1 MTPDKAKSDDAL
13 DEIADDIIRNFKD
26 STNLIFGNA
35 KMAIEELTDIL
46 HERVREEKWPLDPF
60 VVHHGSLSKDLR
72 EDAEAALKS
81 GVPTTALCSSTLE
94 MGIDIGNVRAIGQID
109 TPWSVSSMVQRL
121 GRSGRR
127 DDEPQI
133 MRMYVREDSPHSR
146 SSLTD
151 LLFPDL
157 LRAIAMTRLML
168 EKWLEPFD
176 QNRMHVSTLIHQILS
191 FLKQTGGMAAADL
204 YRALCQRGPFR
215 SVSQSQFA
223 ALLRG
228 LAEHDLIEQV
238 PQGELILGL
247 LGERITASF
256 DFYVAF
262 QTADEFVIRC
272 GQEEIGKLPATVI
285 PPVGEH
291 LLLAG
296 KRWQV
301 REIIFAK
308 KLVLVSLSPGK
319 KPTPFP
325 GSSGEMHTRVIR
337 EMKKVLLSSDEPAYL
352 DQGSKTLL
360 RAARQT
366 AFIVR
371 LDATDVVFGRQNIQW
386 FPWVGTRTMRTLSL
400 LARSAKIA
408 HETDL
413 LSITYHLS
421 SPEEFHTHL
430 REVSKSQPD
439 AVALARL
446 MPNKAIEKFDDFVP
460 EPLLDEANSRSR
472 LNVSEAYEAAAT
484 VVRTLRLC
492 G

>member
-1 MTPDKAKSDDAL
+1 
-13 DEIADDIIRNFKD
+13 
-26 STNLIFGNA
+26 
-35 KMAIEELTDIL
+35 
-46 HERVREEKWPLDPF
+46 
-60 VVHHGSLSKDLR
+60 
-72 EDAEAALKS
+72 
-81 GVPTTALCSSTLE
+81 
-94 MGIDIGNVRAIGQID
+94 
-109 TPWSVSSMVQRL
+109 MVQRL

-127 DDEPQI
+127 DEEPQI

-157 LRAIAMTRLML
+157 LRAIGMTRLML

-191 FLKQTGGMAAADL
+191 FLKQTGGMPAANL
-204 YRALCQRGPFR
+204 YHALCQRGPFR
-215 SVSQSQFA
+215 SVSQSQFEM
-223 ALLRG
+223 LLRG
-228 LAEHDLIEQV
+228 LAEHELIQQI
-238 PQGELILGL
+238 PQGDLILGL

-262 QTADEFVIRC
+262 QTAEEFVIRC
-272 GQEEIGKLPATVI
+272 GQTEIGKLPATVI

-301 REIIFAK
+301 REIIFDK

-325 GSSGEMHTRVIR
+325 GAAGEIHTRVMR
-337 EMKKVLLSSDEPAYL
+337 EMKKVLLDKDEPAYL
-352 DQGSKTLL
+352 DQNSKTLL

-371 LDATDVVFGRQNIQW
+371 LDATDVVCGKQSIQW

-421 SPEEFHTHL
+421 SPEEFQAHL

-446 MPNKAIEKFDDFVP
+446 MPNKAVEKFDDFAP
-460 EPLLDEANSRSR
+460 EQLLDEANAKSR
-472 LNVSEAYEAAAT
+472 LDVSEARAACAAQ
-484 VVRTLRLC
+484 LD
-492 G
+492 